1 MINHKFLETIKEY
14 KMFDPGDKVVV
25 AVSGGADSTALLN
38 LLNAHREELGISLHV
53 AHLNHMLRKGEA
65 ELDVKFVE
73 SLAQKLIIPVSVEAV
88 DISAQ
93 AGEEKLGIEEM
104 ARKARYAFF
113 ERIAAKIGANKIAV
127 GHTADDNVETFLMRL
142 LRGSGLKGLCGIP
155 PKRGTIVRP
164 LIRIWRR
171 QIEDY
176 VGALKLVPRRD
187 HTNYQAKYMRNS
199 VRLKLIPQLK
209 IYNLNI
215 KEIILQTILLLTED
229 NLYLENKTAEAL
241 AGVIL
246 EEKDEMIRI
255 STPKL
260 NSLEL
265 PIQGHLLR
273 QAIERVKGDL
283 IQLSFQHIH
292 DIMEKID
299 ASEKWELHLPGGI
312 FAMGDKTELV
322 ISRERARLREI
333 KPFSYSL
340 TIPGEVRIEEIG
352 KTIRGAFATEFNKQ
366 NDPNIALIDYAALGK
381 EIVVRNKLPGDR
393 FTPLGVK
400 GTKKLQ
406 DYFVDEKLPADE
418 RDLVP
423 IVESGGKIVWVA
435 GQRIDENAKVTDKT
449 AKIVKLELL

>member
-1 MINHKFLETIKEY
+1 
-14 KMFDPGDKVVV
+14 
-25 AVSGGADSTALLN
+25 
-38 LLNAHREELGISLHV
+38 
-53 AHLNHMLRKGEA
+53 
-65 ELDVKFVE
+65 
-73 SLAQKLIIPVSVEAV
+73 
-88 DISAQ
+88 
-93 AGEEKLGIEEM
+93 
-104 ARKARYAFF
+104 
-113 ERIAAKIGANKIAV
+113 
-127 GHTADDNVETFLMRL
+127 
-142 LRGSGLKGLCGIP
+142 
-155 PKRGTIVRP
+155 
-164 LIRIWRR
+164 
-171 QIEDY
+171 
-176 VGALKLVPRRD
+176 
-187 HTNYQAKYMRNS
+187 
-199 VRLKLIPQLK
+199 
-209 IYNLNI
+209 
-215 KEIILQTILLLTED
+215 
-229 NLYLENKTAEAL
+229 
-241 AGVIL
+241 
-246 EEKDEMIRI
+246 
-255 STPKL
+255 
-260 NSLEL
+260 
-265 PIQGHLLR
+265 
-273 QAIERVKGDL
+273 
-283 IQLSFQHIH
+283 
-292 DIMEKID
+292 
-299 ASEKWELHLPGGI
+299 LPGGI